1 MKTAMRA
8 AILLVFSALLVSGQ
22 TPTTLVGTPAGAGPD
37 VRLPLKSK
45 SIRFAV
51 IGDNGTGASEQ
62 YQVAQQMERYRTAVN
77 FDFVVMMG
85 DNIYGG
91 HKPEDFVRKF
101 ETPYKPLLDAGIKF
115 YATLGNHDDPDIER
129 NYKPYNMGGQRYYS
143 FKKGDVEFFV
153 LDSTYM
159 DPTQLS
165 WVRDKL
171 QNSMAKW
178 KICYFHHPLYSDG
191 KYHGSDLDLRAKLM
205 PIFQTTGVNV
215 VLSGHDHVYERVKP
229 QGGIYFWVVGNSG
242 ELRFGNLNRSAD
254 TAAGFDTDRTFM
266 LVEIDGDHFYFQT
279 ISREGNTVDSGEI
292 TRQNAGK

>member
-1 MKTAMRA
+1 MKTAIRA

-22 TPTTLVGTPAGAGPD
+22 TPTTPVAAPAGAGPD

-45 SIRFAV
+45 SVRFAV

-62 YQVAQQMERYRTAVN
+62 YQVAQQMERYQTAVN

-165 WVRDKL
+165 WVQDKL
-171 QNSMAKW
+171 RNSTAKW

-215 VLSGHDHVYERVKP
+215 VLSVHDHVYERVKP

-242 ELRFGNLNRSAD
+242 ELRFHNLNPSPD
-254 TAAGFDTDRTFM
+254 TAVGFDTDRTFM